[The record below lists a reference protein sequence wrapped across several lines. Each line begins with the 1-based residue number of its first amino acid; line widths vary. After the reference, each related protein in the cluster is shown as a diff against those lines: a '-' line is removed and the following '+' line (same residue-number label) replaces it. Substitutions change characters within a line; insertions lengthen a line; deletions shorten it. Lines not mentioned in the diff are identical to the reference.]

1 MTLYAVRRIEDV
13 TVADIAEE
21 ASMTSAAVYYH
32 YPSKE
37 DVLIEGLRS
46 FAEGMT
52 GELADQMEAVGE
64 RGGTLGEVV
73 AAMVSW
79 VEEHRASALVW
90 FVSSPGVNESVEALR
105 RETRLDMVEA
115 FGSCIKSNGGA
126 NGGAARHG
134 ERHGDRRAVRAGV
147 VVGADPGRGLR
158 QPRAA
163 PLRLRGDRARR
174 PHRHGRR
181 RRLSRRR
188 QWDLLLPSGSLPLST
203 FGKPDG
209 STRSPNMCRLCV

>member
-37 DVLIEGLRS
+37 DVLIEGLRA

-52 GELADQMEAVGE
+52 GELADQMESVGE

-79 VEEHRASALVW
+79 VEEHRSSALVW
-90 FVSSPGVNESVEALR
+90 FVSSPGINESVEALR
-105 RETRLDMVEA
+105 RETRLDMVDA
-115 FGSCIKSNGGA
+115 FGGCIKTNGGA
-126 NGGAARHG
+126 NGVPRATVSAMAIVVLFEQASVSALTEDEVFSNLGPRRFASEVISLADLIAA
-134 ERHGDRRAVRAGV
+134 GDR
-147 VVGADPGRGLR
+147 VG
-158 QPRAA
+158 
-163 PLRLRGDRARR
+163 
-174 PHRHGRR
+174 
-181 RRLSRRR
+181 
-188 QWDLLLPSGSLPLST
+188 
-203 FGKPDG
+203 
-209 STRSPNMCRLCV
+209 